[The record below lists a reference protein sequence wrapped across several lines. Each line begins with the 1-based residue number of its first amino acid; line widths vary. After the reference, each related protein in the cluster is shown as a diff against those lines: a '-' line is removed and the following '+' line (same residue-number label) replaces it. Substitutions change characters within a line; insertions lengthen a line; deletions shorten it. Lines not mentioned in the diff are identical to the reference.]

1 MTDQT
6 RWGIDLV
13 QVRNKAV
20 KRQKDLVSRAM
31 EHVVKMD
38 ESRITDLMI
47 EIEAEYERK
56 YGENVAKKYTK
67 TVLQYSVTDF
77 IFFLFI
83 SEIKCTR
90 CTFGLEVLVYMTL
103 GWTLYGTLFIL
114 FRDKVY
120 YQISVHAREC
130 VFLNKKSVVEYY
142 T

>member
-38 ESRITDLMI
+38 ESGITDLMLQ
-47 EIEAEYERK
+47 IEAEYERK
-56 YGENVAKKYTK
+56 YGDNVARKYKK

-77 IFFLFI
+77 IFFLFF

-90 CTFGLEVLVYMTL
+90 CTFGLEVLVYITL
-103 GWTLYGTLFIL
+103 GWTLFGTLFIL
-114 FRDKVY
+114 FKDKVY

>member
-6 RWGIDLV
+6 RWGIDQV

-20 KRQKDLVSRAM
+20 KYQKDLVARAM

-38 ESRITDLMI
+38 ESGITDLMLL
-47 EIEAEYERK
+47 IEAEYERK

-77 IFFLFI
+77 IFFLFFLWI
-83 SEIKCTR
+83 MCTK

-103 GWTLYGTLFIL
+103 GWTLFGTLFIL

-130 VFLNKKSVVEYY
+130 VF
-142 T
+142 

>member
-13 QVRNKAV
+13 QVRNKAI
-20 KRQKDLVSRAM
+20 KYQKDLVSRAM

-38 ESRITDLMI
+38 ESGITDLMI

-56 YGENVAKKYTK
+56 YGENVAKKYKK

-77 IFFLFI
+77 IFFFFI

-103 GWTLYGTLFIL
+103 GWTLFGTLFIL
-114 FRDKVY
+114 FKDKVY

-130 VFLNKKSVVEYY
+130 VF
-142 T
+142 

>member
-6 RWGIDLV
+6 RWGIDQI
-13 QVRNKAV
+13 QVKNKAI
-20 KRQKDLVSRAM
+20 KYQKDLVSSAM
-31 EHVVKMD
+31 AHVVKMD
-38 ESRITDLMI
+38 ESGITDLMLQ
-47 EIEAEYERK
+47 IEAEYERK
-56 YGENVAKKYTK
+56 YGDNVARKYTK

-77 IFFLFI
+77 IFFLFFLWI
-83 SEIKCTR
+83 MCTK

-130 VFLNKKSVVEYY
+130 VF
-142 T
+142 

>member
-6 RWGIDLV
+6 RWGIDQV
-13 QVRNKAV
+13 QVKNKAI
-20 KRQKDLVSRAM
+20 KYQKDLVSRAM
-31 EHVVKMD
+31 DQVIKMD
-38 ESRITDLMI
+38 ESGITDLMLQ
-47 EIEAEYERK
+47 IEAEYERK

-77 IFFLFI
+77 IFFLFFLWI
-83 SEIKCTR
+83 MCTK

-103 GWTLYGTLFIL
+103 GWTLFGTLFIL

-130 VFLNKKSVVEYY
+130 VF
-142 T
+142 

>member
-38 ESRITDLMI
+38 ESGITDLMI

-77 IFFLFI
+77 IFFFFI

>member
-38 ESRITDLMI
+38 ESGITDLMLQ
-47 EIEAEYERK
+47 IEAEYERK
-56 YGENVAKKYTK
+56 YGDNVARKYKK

-77 IFFLFI
+77 IFFLFF

-90 CTFGLEVLVYMTL
+90 CTFGLEVLVYITL
-103 GWTLYGTLFIL
+103 GWTLFGTLFIL
-114 FRDKVY
+114 FKVKVY